1 MNFVL
6 TIIYAMKIKCYFEE
20 KGLSICGGYTRVL
33 NKIFLIIN
41 CILNITELQQSRCLP
56 TKQNR
61 MAKGIHKAK
70 LHIYRQQS

>member
-1 MNFVL
+1 MSFVL
-6 TIIYAMKIKCYFEE
+6 TIIYAMKMKCYFEE
-20 KGLSICGGYTRVL
+20 EKWSICGRYTCVL

-61 MAKGIHKAK
+61 MAKGIHKTK
-70 LHIYRQQS
+70 LHIYRQ